1 VVDLFRG
8 KKWDL
13 VGNRNI
19 WFAMS
24 LAVILT
30 GLYFWG
36 ARGLNYGIDFTGGGL
51 VTYKLQ
57 NPVES
62 EAETATLARAREAMT
77 KAEVD
82 ARLQITGSATRKDQ
96 LLVRTRVDPG
106 PGQDPDDVL
115 TEQRAKMLPEL
126 SEPFPGIEEV
136 AGEMVSPVVSE
147 ELIRNAIYAMAW
159 GCLFILFWIRIR
171 YFDFN
176 WAGAALV
183 ALVHDVLVLLG
194 IFAMTQK
201 EINSPFVA
209 AALTVVGYSVHDTI
223 VLFDRI
229 RENLRLRKGS
239 SFAETA
245 NISLLETMARSV
257 NTVLT
262 VLLVL
267 VAVYLL
273 GGASLRTFTFA
284 LIVGMTAGG
293 YSSIFT
299 AAQLLVVLKNREE
312 RALVA
317 RRAARGRSARVTTQQ
332 RPVAARRSRVAPVQA
347 APEPAKQEQTAEA
360 GPEPAEGMP
369 EMAAPADDSSRARKL
384 ASRAARKKSKAGRKR
399 KRRF

>member
-159 GCLFILFWIRIR
+159 GCLL
-171 YFDFN
+171 
-176 WAGAALV
+176 
-183 ALVHDVLVLLG
+183 
-194 IFAMTQK
+194 
-201 EINSPFVA
+201 
-209 AALTVVGYSVHDTI
+209 
-223 VLFDRI
+223 
-229 RENLRLRKGS
+229 
-239 SFAETA
+239 
-245 NISLLETMARSV
+245 TMARSV